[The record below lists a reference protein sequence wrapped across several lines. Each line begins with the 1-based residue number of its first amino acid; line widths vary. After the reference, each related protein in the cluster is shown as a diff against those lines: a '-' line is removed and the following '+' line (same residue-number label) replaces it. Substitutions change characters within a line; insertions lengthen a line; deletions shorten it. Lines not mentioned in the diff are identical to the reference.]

1 MCDTITIMGFS
12 NHRLDHGTLGG
23 FGVLLDRTEA
33 VMHLLILSK
42 GPSVDDKK
50 TEPVCS
56 LRKVGVEHYCYLKLQ
71 YSQRSSQEVHTTER
85 GLSLSATTP
94 ISQKCLVST
103 WLWCCCIYC
112 LGSETKKELYVQVL
126 DLPFL
131 QKRPKL
137 L

>member
-94 ISQKCLVST
+94 AG
-103 WLWCCCIYC
+103 Y
-112 LGSETKKELYVQVL
+112 
-126 DLPFL
+126 F
-131 QKRPKL
+131 
-137 L
+137 